1 MSYAEGFGDAADAT
15 ADDAAPIG
23 ALPLSPSLLVD
34 ELDSAIRLLTKHRAR
49 FVQLQ
54 QGALSETQVNAV
66 AVEAIG
72 ELLYLA
78 SKVESLARTLNGE
91 GRG

>member
-1 MSYAEGFGDAADAT
+1 MNYAEGLHEAGPTDPDVVE
-15 ADDAAPIG
+15 PLG
-23 ALPLSPSLLVD
+23 VLPVSPALLVD

-49 FVQLQ
+49 FALVQ
-54 QGALSETQVNAV
+54 QGTLSETQINAT